1 VALDF
6 TPGSTF
12 LFSTSY
18 LEGITDLV
26 RNASAI
32 QRATFPRKWA
42 SQAPPLAPYGQSPQA
57 GTPPTQ
63 WPTPAAAPQPAASG
77 EKLGGQHQVREDIHH
92 PKIRSMMDPYLRKFN
107 NFVSLSDILTS
118 PGKQM
123 SDLPT
128 IPKYCHPMGQ
138 SFLCWNSV
146 LGKCFRGARCKFSK
160 GYVSKG
166 ESMDDF
172 ANAIIECIGKGVVYY
187 TNIPATQGSPDSKRK
202 VGGGGGAATS

>member
-1 VALDF
+1 MALDF